1 MKKTNFMQKLLS
13 VACLTAASMFFTA
26 CDGTNPIESQNE
38 IQKEIFSSKDAKFEK
53 LDTELA
59 KVDFYAC
66 KQTYNAKRCETFFKI
81 CGTYD
86 CPQIADPNY
95 NDDGER
101 TDAKD
106 SVDYL
111 QENAMLNITLTGFD
125 LLASAEAADTLEVKF
140 MVKSY
145 SETVLANTSM
155 SPILIDSTEITTWTE
170 KAAGAVSLARG
181 INKIKICPVVT
192 LKKPVGE
199 DDETLSTDEDCVTV
213 EALGTIK
220 NNETTAVSSET
231 EFFNIKWDWYLY

>member
-1 MKKTNFMQKLLS
+1 MKKTNFMNKLLS
-13 VACLTAASMFFTA
+13 VACLATASMFFAA
-26 CDGTNPIESQNE
+26 CDGTNPMETQNE
-38 IQKEIFSSKDAKFEK
+38 IQKEIFSSKDATFEK
-53 LDTELA
+53 LDADLA
-59 KVDFYAC
+59 QVDFYAC
-66 KQTYNAKRCETFFKI
+66 KQTYNAKRCKNFYEKY
-81 CGTYD
+81 GAYD
-86 CPQIADPNY
+86 TPEIANPLY
-95 NDDGER
+95 NDEGD
-101 TDAKD
+101 TIQTKD

-155 SPILIDSTEITTWTE
+155 SPILIDTTDVTTWEE
-170 KAAGAVSLARG
+170 KSAGAVSLARG
-181 INKIKICPVVT
+181 INIIKICPVVT

-213 EALGTIK
+213 EALGQIK
-220 NNETTAVSSET
+220 ANETTAVSSET